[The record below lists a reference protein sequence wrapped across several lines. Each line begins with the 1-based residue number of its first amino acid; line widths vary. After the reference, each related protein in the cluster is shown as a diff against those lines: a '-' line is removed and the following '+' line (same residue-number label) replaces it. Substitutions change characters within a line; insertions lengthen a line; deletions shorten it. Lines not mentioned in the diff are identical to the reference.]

1 MEGVRLA
8 ATTQK
13 SSPSTTLLGKH
24 NNNGVECAVPI
35 QSSTMMVVSLCF
47 VFVLFLDLSPTA
59 TSFITDS
66 KNRVRISLFNTQP
79 TADDTNLLSRL
90 FLAQPSESFVFTDHL
105 VSKSG
110 LPVCKYALGGAARST
125 QPTDLVHDYC
135 QRVQNWFEKSDDAT
149 TQMAPFLFYYNPNR
163 YPYFMEGVRQAV
175 DGDGD
180 TRIAREDL
188 FLVSG
193 GTDYSKRGMEQRLND
208 ALAYSGGEY
217 LDMFVL
223 EYVCPGE
230 DASVLSAIS
239 QARSWVESGKVRY
252 VAASTHSHKVG
263 EWLGSLTNEKSEAP
277 LLDAMMLRY
286 NMAHRSA
293 AENFSFP
300 ICSEKEIPVL
310 AFTTTRWNRLQ
321 DGHKSWKKRLPT
333 TPDCLSFA
341 LSPFASKL
349 PNPWPVQVVFHS
361 ARDVDEL
368 KEAMECL
375 SRSSPMTESEDS
387 EWKEYGDLEW
397 NHIDSFDEYSEERSK

>member
-1 MEGVRLA
+1 MER
-8 ATTQK
+8 TI
-13 SSPSTTLLGKH
+13 
-24 NNNGVECAVPI
+24 PI
-35 QSSTMMVVSLCF
+35 QSSIMMVVCLCF
-47 VFVLFLDLSPTA
+47 VLVLFLDLSPTA
-59 TSFITDS
+59 TSFTNNS
-66 KNRVRISLFNTQP
+66 NNRIRISPFNTQP
-79 TADDTNLLSRL
+79 TADDTHTLSRL
-90 FLAQPSESFVFTDHL
+90 FLAQPNENFVFTDRL

-135 QRVQNWFEKSDDAT
+135 QRVQSWFEKSDDAT

-163 YPYFMEGVRQAV
+163 YPYFMEGIRQAA

-180 TRIAREDL
+180 TQIAREDL

-193 GTDYSKRGMEQRLND
+193 GTDYSQRGMEQRLND

-223 EYVCPGE
+223 EYVCPGDE
-230 DASVLSAIS
+230 DSVLDAIF
-239 QARSWVESGKVRY
+239 QARSWIKSGKVRY

-263 EWLGSLTNEKSEAP
+263 AWLGSLTSEKSDAP

-293 AENFSFP
+293 AENISFP
-300 ICSEKEIPVL
+300 VCSEQGIPVL

-321 DGHKSWKKRLPT
+321 DGHKSWTKSLPT

-341 LSPFASKL
+341 LSPVAGKL
-349 PNPWPVQVVFHS
+349 PNSWPVQVVFHS
-361 ARDVDEL
+361 ARDCDEL

-375 SRSSPMTESEDS
+375 SRSSAMTESEDS
-387 EWKEYGDLEW
+387 EWREYGDLEW
-397 NHIDSFDEYSEERSK
+397 NDNDGFDEYPEEQSR